1 MLRNYLVAAW
11 RNLKKNKLYSVISI
25 GGLSVGIGV
34 CMLIMIYVA
43 HEMSYDRFH
52 KKADQV
58 FSIANNVRIDGQEF
72 SMDRMSY
79 ESASMIKDAAPA
91 VENFLRMKEG
101 PGDIVIE
108 NTALP
113 GKKFSEKNILFADSN
128 FFNFFSFHLIQGD
141 PKNVL
146 IRPYTM
152 VLSKRAAQK
161 YFGNEN
167 PIGKLLKYDGKNNFE
182 ITGIAADP
190 PSNSSIDFDFIGS
203 IFDSVLNTE
212 AKNDPSAG
220 KVQGGD
226 FKTFLRL
233 NDKASLQVIEKIVQ
247 KLSGMPETKFRYS
260 LNAFV
265 KRHMNY
271 GDSSA
276 SRYMK
281 IFFAV
286 AILILLLALINY
298 MSLATARSTI
308 RSKEIG
314 VRKVLGANRG
324 KIIKQFYVESALYTL
339 LAFLFGFLLFATL
352 EPWFYNMMQLKI
364 DNSFLSG
371 SFAVSIFIGLLLL
384 TIIIAG
390 SYPSLILS
398 AFNPVKVLYGKF
410 SRQRSGASV
419 RKFFTVLQFTVSI
432 ALIISSIVINR
443 QLYFF
448 RHVDTGV
455 NRENIIMIPYPEQV
469 SNHYSA
475 FRREVESIRGI
486 NKTAID
492 QNYMYGG
499 QDITIA
505 RPSGSKAS
513 FPMTVMTVDK
523 SFIELL
529 GLQWKIPP
537 ADKQIIARNGN
548 VVINEAAVEKLNL
561 PADPVGQQVSIGDTM
576 VVAGVLKD
584 FNYISLHHKIEP
596 LCLFVRNETDSL
608 WRSDMGGC
616 LFAKID
622 RGVNIPTV
630 LESIKK
636 VYGNFTTIPFE
647 YNFMDEAFDAQ
658 YKAEDRLSKIFSAL
672 TVLTI
677 LIACMG
683 LFGLAAF
690 SAAQRTKEIGIRKV
704 LGANVSSIVAMISG
718 SFIKLVLVSVVIATP
733 VAWFFMSKWLQ
744 DFAYRINIGWWVFIL
759 AGIIAVVIAFA
770 TVGFQALK
778 AAIANPIKS
787 LRTE

>member
-1 MLRNYLVAAW
+1 
-11 RNLKKNKLYSVISI
+11 
-25 GGLSVGIGV
+25 
-34 CMLIMIYVA
+34 
-43 HEMSYDRFH
+43 
-52 KKADQV
+52 
-58 FSIANNVRIDGQEF
+58 
-72 SMDRMSY
+72 
-79 ESASMIKDAAPA
+79 
-91 VENFLRMKEG
+91 
-101 PGDIVIE
+101 
-108 NTALP
+108 
-113 GKKFSEKNILFADSN
+113 
-128 FFNFFSFHLIQGD
+128 
-141 PKNVL
+141 
-146 IRPYTM
+146 
-152 VLSKRAAQK
+152 
-161 YFGNEN
+161 
-167 PIGKLLKYDGKNNFE
+167 
-182 ITGIAADP
+182 
-190 PSNSSIDFDFIGS
+190 
-203 IFDSVLNTE
+203 
-212 AKNDPSAG
+212 
-220 KVQGGD
+220 
-226 FKTFLRL
+226 
-233 NDKASLQVIEKIVQ
+233 
-247 KLSGMPETKFRYS
+247 
-260 LNAFV
+260 
-265 KRHMNY
+265 
-271 GDSSA
+271 
-276 SRYMK
+276 MK

-448 RHVDTGV
+448 RHIDTGV

-475 FRREVESIRGI
+475 FRKEVESIRGI

-636 VYGNFTTIPFE
+636 VYGNFTTTPFE

-744 DFAYRINIGWWVFIL
+744 DFAYRISIGWWVFIL

>member
-1 MLRNYLVAAW
+1 
-11 RNLKKNKLYSVISI
+11 
-25 GGLSVGIGV
+25 
-34 CMLIMIYVA
+34 
-43 HEMSYDRFH
+43 
-52 KKADQV
+52 
-58 FSIANNVRIDGQEF
+58 
-72 SMDRMSY
+72 
-79 ESASMIKDAAPA
+79 
-91 VENFLRMKEG
+91 
-101 PGDIVIE
+101 
-108 NTALP
+108 
-113 GKKFSEKNILFADSN
+113 
-128 FFNFFSFHLIQGD
+128 
-141 PKNVL
+141 
-146 IRPYTM
+146 
-152 VLSKRAAQK
+152 
-161 YFGNEN
+161 
-167 PIGKLLKYDGKNNFE
+167 
-182 ITGIAADP
+182 
-190 PSNSSIDFDFIGS
+190 
-203 IFDSVLNTE
+203 
-212 AKNDPSAG
+212 
-220 KVQGGD
+220 
-226 FKTFLRL
+226 
-233 NDKASLQVIEKIVQ
+233 
-247 KLSGMPETKFRYS
+247 
-260 LNAFV
+260 
-265 KRHMNY
+265 MNY

-298 MSLATARSTI
+298 MSLATARATI

-339 LAFLFGFLLFATL
+339 LAFLFGFLLFVAL

-432 ALIISSIVINR
+432 AMIISSIVINR

-448 RHVDTGV
+448 RHIDTGV

-537 ADKQIIARNGN
+537 ADKQIIAGNGN

-616 LFAKID
+616 LFTKID

-636 VYGNFTTIPFE
+636 VYGNFTTTSFE